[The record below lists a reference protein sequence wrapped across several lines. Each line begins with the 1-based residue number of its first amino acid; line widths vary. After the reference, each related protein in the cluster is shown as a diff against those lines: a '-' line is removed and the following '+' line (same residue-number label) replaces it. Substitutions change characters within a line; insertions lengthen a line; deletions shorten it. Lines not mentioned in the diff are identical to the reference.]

1 MSFYNQDIRFVLP
14 SEIEVYL
21 AACLKKLIAAKK
33 LATCYGHLPVLDEG
47 NKKRQACDHCM
58 SLGITPSDPL
68 CVHEIGSIFIK
79 CALNI
84 RAIAASIHEYRRTID
99 NMSYL
104 MKMYRL
110 WHISMEPIDNAENE
124 LCAAKKAFDEMLDAT
139 VERMS
144 GIFQFLEAEKKALV
158 EKGCT
163 REACS
168 VQYEPATDKDAEIFF
183 AFKDFFK
190 LFASFA

>member
-1 MSFYNQDIRFVLP
+1 MSYNKDIGFVLP
-14 SEIEVYL
+14 LKIEWSL
-21 AACLKKLIAAKK
+21 GTRLEKLIAAKK

-47 NKKRQACDHCM
+47 NKQRQACDRCM
-58 SLGITPSDPL
+58 SRGI
-68 CVHEIGSIFIK
+68 IFIK
-79 CALNI
+79 CALNVH
-84 RAIAASIHEYRRTID
+84 AIAASIHEYRRTID

-104 MKMYRL
+104 MKMYRYS
-110 WHISMEPIDNAENE
+110 HISTTPIDNADKE
-124 LCAAKKAFDEMLDAT
+124 LCAAEKAFNEILDAT

-144 GIFQFLEAEKKALV
+144 GIFQFLEA

-190 LFASFA
+190 LFASLA